1 MANVS
6 EKAPDEFYFSSRRWL
21 TLILLGALTVRLM
34 AAVCW
39 DVYFAHGGFV
49 YGDSDGYWTLAQKIA
64 AGNPY
69 EYYGRQ
75 IFRMPGYPLFLAA
88 LQTIFGSSMPIL
100 YARLAGAV
108 LGTLCV
114 WQTWAIARLL
124 NGEKAG
130 LFAAS
135 IATLYPEFLL
145 ISPMILSETLFS
157 VFLLAQLYFWVRS
170 FLSARWQDA
179 LWMGLFAGLATLVK
193 PGWILFTPGALIAI
207 GLYRL
212 WTRSGSQKLFL
223 QGVVSVMVMFVALL
237 PWAYRNN
244 RISGRWIFTT
254 LQGGP
259 SLMDGL
265 NPDADGSS
273 NMSFMPAVYERFGAK
288 ANGQV
293 DNIDQEL
300 QVNDYTRRAAWD
312 WAKSNPGKVCRLA
325 VVKLMRTWSPFPNQ
339 AGFSSLPISVVIG
352 IPYIL
357 LLIFSIYSINCSGQ
371 KTFFWLLFFLMALY
385 ICGIQSLFVGSIRYR
400 LPAMWA
406 LCVLASGKD
415 NQQDKQE
422 SIN

>member
-1 MANVS
+1 MESGS
-6 EKAPDEFYFSSRRWL
+6 EKAPGEFHFSSRRWL
-21 TLILLGALTVRLM
+21 ALILLGALTVRLM

-49 YGDSDGYWTLAQKIA
+49 YGDSDGYWTLAQNIA
-64 AGNPY
+64 SGNPY

-75 IFRMPGYPLFLAA
+75 IFRMPGYPIFLAA
-88 LQTIFGSSMPIL
+88 LQIVFGTSMPIL

-124 NGEKAG
+124 KGEKAG
-130 LFAAS
+130 LISAA
-135 IATLYPEFLL
+135 IAAVYPEFVL

-157 VFLLAQLYFWVRS
+157 VFLLAQLYFWVRC
-170 FLSARWQDA
+170 FISARWQDA

-193 PGWILFTPGALIAI
+193 PGWILFTPGALAAI

-212 WTRSGSQKLFL
+212 WKKSASKRLFI
-223 QGVVSVMVMFVALL
+223 QGVVSIFVMFLVLT
-237 PWAYRNN
+237 PWAYRNE

-273 NMSFMPAVYERFGAK
+273 NMSFMPAVYERFGAQ

-293 DNIDQEL
+293 DSIEQEL
-300 QVNDYTRRAAWD
+300 QVNDYTRCAALD
-312 WAKSNPGKVCRLA
+312 WAKSNPGKALRLA
-325 VVKLMRTWSPFPNQ
+325 AVKMARTWSPFPNQ
-339 AGFSSLPISVVIG
+339 SNYSSLSISVVIG

-357 LLIFSIYSINCSGQ
+357 LC
-371 KTFFWLLFFLMALY
+371 FFLCLFYKLLWSKNFFLSIMYPDSAIYLRHPIDICRVDSLSTSGDVGALR
-385 ICGIQSLFVGSIRYR
+385 ISVWKRQSVG
-400 LPAMWA
+400 
-406 LCVLASGKD
+406 
-415 NQQDKQE
+415 
-422 SIN
+422 